1 MGQKNLK
8 EKIYFASLLYNSWCL
23 EMSFYVTSLM
33 FAIPIFIIL
42 IGIEAVA
49 AGRMGIKVN
58 RPADMITSLSSGATN
73 TVRDGI
79 NFGFILISYTWLM
92 DKLTLYKLDPVWL
105 AVIIA
110 FIVEDFAGYWLHRMN
125 HRVNVFWNRHIIHHS
140 SEEFNLSCALRQ
152 SISDTV
158 KFKAVFMIPA
168 AMLGIPAHIFAVVGP
183 IHLFM
188 QFWYHTR
195 LIDKMGWFEKIIVT
209 PSHHR
214 VHHAINPEYID
225 KNYSQIFIV
234 WDKLFGSFQP
244 EFAEVKPVY
253 GILRPAKTW
262 NPVIINFKHL
272 WQLMK
277 DAVRTEKM
285 WDKIRIWFMPTG
297 WRPEDVA
304 EKFPIH
310 ILTNPHKQIKYET
323 ENSPLL
329 ILWSGTQMTVG
340 LGLMFHLF
348 YISSLVS
355 TSITLVYAVFLVLH
369 VFGYTSFLDKR
380 NYAICSEGIKF
391 ILGMALFGINDLTW
405 FGSGSSISIL
415 IGLYLII
422 SLAIAI
428 YFIKTET

>member
-1 MGQKNLK
+1 
-8 EKIYFASLLYNSWCL
+8 
-23 EMSFYVTSLM
+23 MSFYVTSLM

-58 RPADMITSLSSGATN
+58 RPADMISSLSSGATN
-73 TVRDGI
+73 TLRDGI
-79 NFGFILISYTWLM
+79 NFGFILISYTWLV

-158 KFKAVFMIPA
+158 KFKAVFIIPA

-195 LIDKMGWFEKIIVT
+195 LIDKMGWLEKVIVT

-244 EFAEVKPVY
+244 ELAEVKPVY

-272 WQLMK
+272 WQLMN
-277 DAVRTEKM
+277 DALRTEKV

-297 WRPEDVA
+297 WRPDDVA

-310 ILTNPHKQIKYET
+310 ILTSPHKQIKYET

-348 YISSLVS
+348 YINSLVS
-355 TSITLVYAVFLVLH
+355 TSVTLVYAVFLVLH
-369 VFGYTSFLDKR
+369 VFGYTSFLDKK
-380 NYAICSEGIKF
+380 NYAVYSEGIKF
-391 ILGMALFGINDLTW
+391 ILGMALFGMNNLTW
-405 FGSGSSISIL
+405 FGSGTLISIL

>member
-1 MGQKNLK
+1 
-8 EKIYFASLLYNSWCL
+8 
-23 EMSFYVTSLM
+23 MSFYVTSLM
-33 FAIPIFIIL
+33 FAIPVFIIL

-58 RPADMITSLSSGATN
+58 RPADMISSLSSGATN

-79 NFGFILISYTWLM
+79 NFGFILISYTWLV

-195 LIDKMGWFEKIIVT
+195 LIDKMGWLEKVIVT

-244 EFAEVKPVY
+244 ELAEVKPVY

-272 WQLMK
+272 WQLMN
-277 DAVRTEKM
+277 DAVRAEKV

-297 WRPEDVA
+297 GRPDDVV
-304 EKFPIH
+304 EKFAIH
-310 ILTNPHKQIKYET
+310 TLTWPHEQIKYET

-340 LGLMFHLF
+340 LVLMFHLF

-355 TSITLVYAVFLVLH
+355 TSITLLYAVFLVLH

-380 NYAICSEGIKF
+380 NYAIYSEGIKF
-391 ILGMALFGINDLTW
+391 ILGMALFGMNNLTW
-405 FGSGSSISIL
+405 FGSDTLISIL

-422 SLAIAI
+422 SLSIAI